1 MAEPRRERKV
11 VTVLFA
17 DLVGFTARAE
27 TLDPEDVDEVLRPYH
42 EHLRGVL
49 EQWGGTVEKFIGD
62 AVVAVFGAPVAREDD
77 PERAVRAALAIRDW
91 ATEEGDL
98 EVRIAVNTGEALVA
112 LDARPDSGEGFVA
125 GDVVNTAARLQSAAP
140 VNGILVGEQT
150 QRATRQVIDY
160 RDATAIVAKGKSKP
174 VAVWEAVEAR
184 SRFGVDV
191 RQHGGARL
199 VGRTRELDALTA
211 TLERVKQERE
221 PQLVTLVGVPGI
233 GKSRL
238 VWELFGAIGRGD
250 DLVYWRQGRSLP
262 YGEGVSFWAVAEMVK
277 AHAGILEDDDPEVA
291 ADKLEQAVRDVVE
304 NESDWVAARLR
315 PLVGEVE
322 SDAGASSRDESFT
335 AWRTFFESLADRR
348 PLVLVFEDIH
358 WADDGLL
365 DFVEHLAD
373 WSSGVPLLILCT
385 ARPEL
390 FERRSGWG
398 GGKLNALT
406 LALSPLS
413 HEDSAT
419 LLSLVLARTV
429 LPAETQQALLER
441 ASGNPLYAEQFARL
455 YVERGSVDDLPLP
468 EGVQGLIAARLDSL
482 PAEEKALLQDCAVM
496 GKVFWSGAL
505 AGNGAVENQ
514 LHSLERKEFIRRE
527 RRSSVAGQDEF
538 AFRHVLV
545 RDVAYGQIPRA
556 ERAAKHVRAA
566 GWIEGLGRPQDH
578 AELLAGHYLAALALD
593 RSGDLVSGEVR
604 ERALRA
610 LSDAGERASALNNFE
625 GAATYAR
632 AALDL
637 AGDDWPGRARL
648 LFQLGKA
655 EASTAGEGRD
665 ALLEAAET
673 FETMGEVELAA
684 EARVLLALG
693 GYLIGREDDLE
704 EQLERA
710 TALVAAR
717 PPTRAKASVLSSRA
731 RHAYLAGRY
740 HAARELGQEALEMAG
755 SAGADEIRAEALLYL
770 GGAKLELGD
779 PSGIDDMHESVAVA
793 KSINSALLITRACNN
808 LAIVLRLDGH
818 VRESMAVA
826 EEGLAVAE
834 RFGMHANVQFAR
846 SSRPFNRYELGQW
859 DEALRDADAFLAD
872 GAAGAH
878 AGNENSLRFAR
889 AFIRLGRDDAA
900 GALADTEVALETAR
914 SQLAVLPKYP
924 AYGIRAYVL
933 AATGDLDG
941 SREASLAMAAFRQE
955 AADRFAF
962 GGDAHAPWT
971 WEQTGLTDEMI
982 SVMGTGRRT
991 PWLEAAEAVAAGSW
1005 ARAIEIYERCG
1016 SPVSVAFAQLQ
1027 TGRDADLRA
1036 ALDFYRSAGASFYVR
1051 QAEARLAA
1059 IA

>member
-27 TLDPEDVDEVLRPYH
+27 TLDPEDVDAVLRPYH
-42 EHLRGVL
+42 ERLRGVL

-77 PERAVRAALAIRDW
+77 PERAVRAALAIREW
-91 ATEEGDL
+91 ASEESNV
-98 EVRIAVNTGEALVA
+98 EVRIAVNTGEALVS
-112 LDARPDSGEGFVA
+112 LDARPDAGEGIVT
-125 GDVVNTAARLQSAAP
+125 GDVVNTASRLQGSAP

-150 QRATRQVIDY
+150 QRATRHVIDY
-160 RDATAIVAKGKSKP
+160 REAKPVVAKGKSEP
-174 VAVWEAVEAR
+174 VAVWEAVQAR

-191 RQHGGARL
+191 RQHGGAPL

-238 VWELFGAIGRGD
+238 VWELFGAIGRGEE
-250 DLVYWRQGRSLP
+250 LVYWRQGRSLP

-277 AHAGILEDDDPEVA
+277 AHAGILEDDDADVA
-291 ADKLEQAVRDVVE
+291 AEKLDRAVRDVVDS
-304 NESDWVAARLR
+304 ESDWVTARLR
-315 PLVGEVE
+315 PLVGEAE
-322 SDAGASSRDESFT
+322 PDAGASSRDESFT
-335 AWRTFFESLADRR
+335 AWRTFFESLAERR

-373 WSSGVPLLILCT
+373 WSSGVPMLVLCT

-390 FERRSGWG
+390 FGRRPGWG

-429 LPAETQQALLER
+429 LAAETQQTLLER

-455 YVERGSVDDLPLP
+455 YAERGSVDDLPLP
-468 EGVQGLIAARLDSL
+468 EGVHGLIAARLDSL
-482 PAEEKALLQDCAVM
+482 PTEEKALLQDAAVM

-505 AGNGAVENQ
+505 AGNGAVVER
-514 LHSLERKEFIRRE
+514 LHLLERKEFIRRE
-527 RRSSVAGQDEF
+527 RRSSVAGEDEF

-578 AELLAGHYLAALALD
+578 AELLAGHYLAALELD
-593 RSGDLVSGEVR
+593 RSGELVSGEVR
-604 ERALRA
+604 NRAVRALA
-610 LSDAGERASALNNFE
+610 DAGERASALNNFE
-625 GAATYAR
+625 GAATYVR

-637 AGDDWPGRARL
+637 AGEAWSGRPRL

-665 ALLEAAET
+665 ALLEAAQV
-673 FETMGEVELAA
+673 FEAAGEVESAA

-710 TALVAAR
+710 TALVADA
-717 PPTRAKASVLSSRA
+717 PPTRAKASVWSSRA

-740 HAARELGQEALEMAG
+740 GDALELGREALEMAE

-770 GGAKLELGD
+770 GGGKLELGQ
-779 PSGIDDMHESVAVA
+779 PSGIDDMRESVAVA
-793 KSINSALLITRACNN
+793 KSINSALLTTRSCNN
-808 LAIVLRLDGH
+808 LAIALRIDGH
-818 VRESMAVA
+818 VRESHEVA

-834 RFGMHANVQFAR
+834 HFGMQATMQFAR
-846 SSRPFNRYELGQW
+846 GAIPFQLYEQGRW
-859 DEALRDADAFLAD
+859 DEALRAAEAFLAEV
-872 GAAGAH
+872 AAGS
-878 AGNENSLRFAR
+878 GNENSAR
-889 AFIRLGRDDAA
+889 EVRGLIRLGRDDVA
-900 GALADTEVALETAR
+900 GALADTELALEAAR
-914 SQLAVLPKYP
+914 SMMANLPKYP

-933 AATGDLDG
+933 AATGALDG
-941 SREASLAMAAFRQE
+941 AHETTLALAAFRRG
-955 AADRFAF
+955 ASDRLAF
-962 GGDAHAPWT
+962 GGDAHVAWT
-971 WEQTGLTDEMI
+971 WEQTGLLDEMI
-982 SVMGTGRRT
+982 AVMGTARRT

-1005 ARAIEIYERCG
+1005 VRAADIYERCG
-1016 SPVSVAFAQLQ
+1016 SELSVAFARLQ
-1027 TGRDADLRA
+1027 TGRDSDVRA
-1036 ALDFYRSAGASFYVR
+1036 ALDFYRSAGATRYVR
-1051 QAEARLAA
+1051 EAEAQLAA